1 MVLRYTMLDT
11 DWEGQKI
18 VRPKVDGMQPK
29 RKPLPLKKKI
39 KFWLLLVANL
49 IIYSLVLAFW
59 IDEGKNHILE
69 LLTAN
74 RGMVSGIIYNA
85 DEPCA
90 IVYGEV
96 AHEGD
101 MINGYKVVKIYKDKV
116 ELEKDGKSL
125 VKAVH

>member
-11 DWEGQKI
+11 DCQGQKI
-18 VRPKVDGMQPK
+18 VRPKVDVTQPK
-29 RKPLPLKKKI
+29 RKPSPLKRRKKLC
-39 KFWLLLVANL
+39 LLLVANL
-49 IIYSLVLAFW
+49 IIYSVVFTLW
-59 IDEGKNHILE
+59 IDGGKNHIWE

-74 RGMVSGIIYNA
+74 RSMVSGIMYNA
-85 DEPCA
+85 EKPCA

-96 AHEGD
+96 VDEGD
-101 MINGYKVVKIYKDKV
+101 MINGYKVVKIYRDKV

>member
-1 MVLRYTMLDT
+1 MVLRYTMLDA
-11 DWEGQKI
+11 DCQGQKI

-29 RKPLPLKKKI
+29 RKPSPLKKRK
-39 KFWLLLVANL
+39 KLCLLLVANL
-49 IIYSLVLAFW
+49 IIYSVVFALW
-59 IDEGKNHILE
+59 IDGGKKHIWD

-101 MINGYKVVKIYKDKV
+101 KVNGYKVVKIYKDKV

>member
-1 MVLRYTMLDT
+1 MVLKYMMLDT
-11 DWEGQKI
+11 DYQGQRI
-18 VRPKVDGMQPK
+18 VQPKVDAVQPK
-29 RKPLPLKKKI
+29 RKPLPFKKK

-49 IIYSLVLAFW
+49 IIYSVVFAFW
-59 IDEGKNHILE
+59 IDVTKNRIWE

-74 RGMVSGIIYNA
+74 RTMVSGIMYNA

-96 AHEGD
+96 VHEGD
-101 MINGYKVVKIYKDKV
+101 KVDGYKVVKIYKDKV

-125 VKAVH
+125 VKAVHK

>member
-1 MVLRYTMLDT
+1 MVLKYMMSDADL
-11 DWEGQKI
+11 GGGNI
-18 VRPKVDGMQPK
+18 VRPKVDVMQPK
-29 RKPLPLKKKI
+29 RKPLLFKKR

-49 IIYSLVLAFW
+49 IIYSVVFAFW
-59 IDEGKNHILE
+59 IDVTKNRIWD

-74 RGMVSGIIYNA
+74 RSMVSGIIYNSE
-85 DEPCA
+85 EPCA

-101 MINGYKVVKIYKDKV
+101 KVNGYKVVKIYKDKV
-116 ELEKDGKSL
+116 ELEKGGKNL